1 MNEAHKIS
9 RRLDAARDGKVH
21 VEEATDRELSRV
33 YVGKPVLMRES
44 LHVESRRKAKEERNA
59 G

>member
-21 VEEATDRELSRV
+21 VEEATDKELAEMYRN
-33 YVGKPVLMRES
+33 KPVLLKGRVVS
-44 LHVESRRKAKEERNA
+44 KKQEEN
-59 G
+59 